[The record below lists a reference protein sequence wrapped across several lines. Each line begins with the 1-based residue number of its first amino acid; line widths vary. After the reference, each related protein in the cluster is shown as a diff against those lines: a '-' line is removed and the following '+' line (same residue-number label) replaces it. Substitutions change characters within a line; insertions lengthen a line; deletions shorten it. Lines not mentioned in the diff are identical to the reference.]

1 MARTVADAAALLS
14 ALTGTDPRDPATQG
28 AERHA
33 DYTQFLDEEGLRGAR
48 IGIARNFCG
57 FDVRVDSIM
66 EESIAAL
73 KDLGAE
79 VIDETDIATEGQ
91 YGDSESTVL
100 FYEFKTD
107 LNAYLAGRGPDV
119 QVKTLEEL
127 IAYNEADT
135 DRIMPYFGQE
145 RLLKAQEQGPLT
157 DQAYL
162 DALAQNHRLTRDEGI
177 DATIA
182 KHRLDAIIAPTG
194 GPAWVVDWVNGDH
207 FGGGCSSPAA
217 VAGYPHITVPAGF
230 IHDLP
235 VGISF
240 FASAWQE
247 PALIKFAYAFEQGT
261 RARRAPKYLERIA
274 AEG

>member
-1 MARTVADAAALLS
+1 M
-14 ALTGTDPRDPATQG
+14 
-28 AERHA
+28 
-33 DYTQFLDEEGLRGAR
+33 
-48 IGIARNFCG
+48 
-57 FDVRVDSIM
+57 
-66 EESIAAL
+66 
-73 KDLGAE
+73 
-79 VIDETDIATEGQ
+79 
-91 YGDSESTVL
+91 
-100 FYEFKTD
+100 
-107 LNAYLAGRGPDV
+107 
-119 QVKTLEEL
+119 
-127 IAYNEADT
+127 
-135 DRIMPYFGQE
+135 
-145 RLLKAQEQGPLT
+145 KAQERGPLT

-162 DALAQNHRLTRDEGI
+162 DALAQNHRLARDEGI

-207 FGGGCSSPAA
+207 VGGGCSSPAA

-247 PALIKFAYAFEQGT
+247 PALITFAYAFEQGT

-274 AEG
+274 AEE